1 MAITREEISG
11 SLAALKTA
19 LQASGLFGS
28 VTLDSDSTPTL
39 LTCKDTDNNTL
50 FTVASGSSW
59 TYTVYK
65 DESTTVSLQGT
76 TSTASPVYC
85 YKVGSASAVIQI
97 PNSMF
102 IIISKL
108 NTGGVGFALPTNT
121 GTSANKGSLRVACWG
136 DEATLTT
143 DLTFTASG
151 SSSNPMVGNH
161 TQFVE
166 IPMHGTYEQNV
177 YLPSAYYMPIAQVGL
192 RGTVQEIMGEGG
204 TYLTNGFVAVLDR
217 ASE

>member
-1 MAITREEISG
+1 MAITREEING

-39 LTCKDTDNNTL
+39 LTCKDADDNTL
-50 FTVASGSSW
+50 FTAGVSGTSW
-59 TYTVYK
+59 TFTVYK
-65 DESTTVSLQGT
+65 NEATTVSMQGT
-76 TSTASPVYC
+76 ATTASPVYC
-85 YKVGSASAVIQI
+85 YKVGADSAVIQI

-102 IIISKL
+102 IIISKT
-108 NTGGVGFALPTNT
+108 NTGGVGFALPTGT
-121 GTSANKGSLRVACWG
+121 GSSTNKGSLKVACWG

-143 DLTFTASG
+143 DLTFT
-151 SSSNPMVGNH
+151 SSSNAMVGNH

-166 IPMHGTYEQNV
+166 IPMHGTYERNV

-204 TYLTNGFVAVLDR
+204 AYLTNGFVAVLDR